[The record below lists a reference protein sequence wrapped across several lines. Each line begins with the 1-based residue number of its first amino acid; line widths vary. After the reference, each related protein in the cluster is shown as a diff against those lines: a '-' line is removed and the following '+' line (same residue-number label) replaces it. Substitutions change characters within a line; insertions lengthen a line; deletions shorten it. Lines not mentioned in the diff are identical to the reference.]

1 MAWGK
6 AGSTTTTSSA
16 NSMDSGTMSASKTN
30 QILCNVSGLSASTFC
45 ETVFNSDTG
54 SNYANRGNQNGG
66 TDFTRTSQSDLNMFE
81 SYGNTTGAF
90 LVSYFVNIS
99 GEEKL
104 GISQSIREGTSG
116 VGNAPERDEVVYKW
130 TNTSSQITSS
140 TFTPQSG
147 TINTDSNLT
156 VLGSDMTPQINSP
169 AVPAIPSLLPNLP
182 SGSVGGW
189 KEVGRTTLSGT
200 SQNLSV
206 SSLPDKRYYMVLS
219 NCIRTVSGTQYIQPD
234 FQFNGDTS
242 TNYSSRWSVNGASEG
257 TLVNYNRVHQGA
269 TTDEGAM
276 FQVSNIANLAGKEKL
291 VIGHEGQPRLAGA
304 GTAPTRVEWVGKWAN
319 TSDAIHTINTW
330 ESGTGS
336 YASGSET
343 VILGWDP
350 SDTHTTNFWEEL
362 TDKSWTSGNA
372 ITTDTFT
379 TKKYLWIQG
388 WYTQSGTSGHNRF
401 RVGNG
406 TIDTGSNYSHNYSIN
421 GGTNA
426 TGTSLDNLWSVVG
439 QGSDAGIDRC
449 FFNMF
454 VINDASDNKF
464 ITGHNVWS
472 QTDGAGTAPERTEYA
487 CKWANTS
494 DQINI
499 VEININGSGSFSGGQ
514 IKVWGSD

>member
-16 NSMDSGTMSASKTN
+16 NSMDSGTMSASETN

-189 KEVGRTTLSGT
+189 VELGRTTLGSAGDT
-200 SQNLSV
+200 ITV
-206 SSLPDKRYYMVLS
+206 SSLADKRYYMVLTNGLNTGLISTATRLNADTGS
-219 NCIRTVSGTQYIQPD
+219 NYAYR
-234 FQFNGDTS
+234 
-242 TNYSSRWSVNGASEG
+242 RSVNGLGDVTSGNFTRMVTALTSKAVPDFSVQY
-257 TLVNYNRVHQGA
+257 L
-269 TTDEGAM
+269 
-276 FQVSNIANLAGKEKL
+276 SNLSTKEKL
-291 VIGHEGQPRLAGA
+291 SISHAVDGQ
-304 GTAPTRVEWVGKWAN
+304 
-319 TSDAIHTINTW
+319 
-330 ESGTGS
+330 
-336 YASGSET
+336 ASGSSSAPNRAECSNKHAQT
-343 VILGWDP
+343 TNPISEIQAVNIGSGDYVSGSEVVVLGWDP
-350 SDTHTTNFWEEL
+350 TDTHTTNFWEEL
-362 TDKSWTSGNA
+362 ASVDLSSGAATN
-372 ITTDTFT
+372 IDTGSFSQ
-379 TKKYLWIQG
+379 KKYLWVQL
-388 WYTQSGTSGHNRF
+388 YTEQT
-401 RVGNG
+401 V
-406 TIDTGSNYSHNYSIN
+406 DSNYNMIFNNDTTTYSYRFSN
-421 GGTNA
+421 DG
-426 TGTSLDNLWSVVG
+426 
-439 QGSDAGIDRC
+439 GSDNTSTSQSAIALRSRTANLPQ

-454 VINDASDNKF
+454 IINNSANEKLAIINNVNQNTAGAS
-464 ITGHNVWS
+464 
-472 QTDGAGTAPERTEYA
+472 TAPTRTEQVG
-487 CKWANTS
+487 KWDNTS
-494 DQINI
+494 SQITSI
-499 VEININGSGSFSGGQ
+499 KVTSGSGNLASKTLM
-514 IKVWGSD
+514 KVWGSD